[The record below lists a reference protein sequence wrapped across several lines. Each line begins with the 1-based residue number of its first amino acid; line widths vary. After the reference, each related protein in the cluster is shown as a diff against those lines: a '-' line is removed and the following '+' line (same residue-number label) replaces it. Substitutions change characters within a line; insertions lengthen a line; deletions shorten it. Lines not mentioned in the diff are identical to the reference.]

1 MINLIG
7 LWTRT
12 LIRMCKPKIKDEEN
26 SNLSAVRLMIIT
38 DERLMK
44 IKIKSIYLSSVTWG
58 VVARSPEPKAHV
70 SNVRAFRIESE
81 FRRRSWF
88 LVEGKT
94 GLPGGKPH
102 GAEKRTNNK
111 LDPHCNFESANRTP
125 GHIVERRMLSPL
137 HHACSLKIF
146 LRSGNGLALFSTMMT
161 MTSTTAMMMTT
172 MMMKSNFSVNIDSL
186 SFSFTIIQPYD
197 RVTAEISYFE
207 LLTSG

>member
-1 MINLIG
+1 M
-7 LWTRT
+7 
-12 LIRMCKPKIKDEEN
+12 
-26 SNLSAVRLMIIT
+26 
-38 DERLMK
+38 
-44 IKIKSIYLSSVTWG
+44 
-58 VVARSPEPKAHV
+58 VARSPEPKAHV

-146 LRSGNGLALFSTMMT
+146 LRSGNGSSFIFNDDDYDVDDSDDDDDDDDEVKFLSEYRFLVFFFYHHST
-161 MTSTTAMMMTT
+161 
-172 MMMKSNFSVNIDSL
+172 L
-186 SFSFTIIQPYD
+186 
-197 RVTAEISYFE
+197 R
-207 LLTSG
+207 SGNG